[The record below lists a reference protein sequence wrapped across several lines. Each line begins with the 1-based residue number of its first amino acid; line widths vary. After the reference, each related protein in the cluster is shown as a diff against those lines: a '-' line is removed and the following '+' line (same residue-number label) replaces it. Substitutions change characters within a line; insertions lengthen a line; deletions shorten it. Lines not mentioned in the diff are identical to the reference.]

1 MTFTQ
6 RKWGDTSVT
15 SSQRWWRY
23 TGYLCDIH
31 TKKMGK
37 FHSEKDTKWCSSP
50 KNIMVI
56 YEIKGNKEV
65 CSFRKNERAL
75 CDNYANLNGTVSL
88 ENWKICLAVH
98 TWKKSLSFTKKKEN
112 IVQIVYNICSSD
124 RWNSSTN
131 KTTSQRSASKSSKL
145 IEAARSSKV
154 CLWEELLIEQIK
166 DTSIW

>member
-1 MTFTQ
+1 MI
-6 RKWGDTSVT
+6 
-15 SSQRWWRY
+15 SSQRWWSY

-37 FHSEKDTKWCSSP
+37 FHSEKNTKWCSSP

-98 TWKKSLSFTKKKEN
+98 TWKKSLSFTKKEN

-154 CLWEELLIEQIK
+154 CLWEKLLIEQIK